1 MCEPLKSELLK
12 MQASQLPTLPWLEV
26 LNPASRLGSVQAVLF
41 DFDGTLSVIRH
52 GWEQVMISV
61 MLESICENQP
71 PAPEIKAEVTQY
83 VDKSTGN
90 LTIKQMQWLEETVR
104 RYGVAKNLKRA
115 TEYKRIYLN
124 RLLQPVYE
132 RLSQMDGS
140 LETRQSWMVA
150 GAQEFLLLL
159 QQRGIKLFLASGTD
173 QEYVARE
180 AEALGIA
187 HFFQGQIY
195 GAQGDSE
202 IDSKESVIQHILA
215 AHGLF
220 GEKLLVVG
228 DGPAEIQYARQVG
241 AITLGVACLEA
252 DRLSLDERKRQ
263 RLIRAGADF
272 IISNYLHSSELI
284 KILCSS

>member
-1 MCEPLKSELLK
+1 
-12 MQASQLPTLPWLEV
+12 MQASHPPALPWLEV
-26 LNPASRLGSVQAVLF
+26 LNPAAKLGSVQAVLF

-52 GWEQVMISV
+52 GWEKIMVTV
-61 MLESICENQP
+61 MLECICENQP
-71 PAPEIKAEVTQY
+71 PTPKIEAEVTQY
-83 VDKSTGN
+83 VDESTGI
-90 LTIKQMQWLEETVR
+90 LTIKQMKWLEETVS
-104 RYGVAKNLKRA
+104 RYGIAQNQRRA
-115 TEYKRIYLN
+115 SEYKRIYLD

-132 RLSQMDGS
+132 RLSQLDGS
-140 LETRQSWMVA
+140 LESRQSWMVA
-150 GAQEFLLLL
+150 GALNCLLLL

-202 IDSKESVIQHILA
+202 TDTKESVIQNILA

-220 GEKLLVVG
+220 GEKLLVAG
-228 DGPAEIQYARQVG
+228 DGPVEIQYARQVG

-272 IISNYLHSSELI
+272 IISNYLHSAELI